1 MYSNSKLNGRTLFVD
16 DIKNVRFIGKVKT
29 CGETT
34 QVTCTYTRARA
45 ILTSADIVPFAAT
58 SDVHARVA

>member
-1 MYSNSKLNGRTLFVD
+1 MYSNSKLNGRTLFVG

-34 QVTCTYTRARA
+34 QVTYTRARA

-58 SDVHARVA
+58 FDVHARVA